1 MDFIPKRKIMSRKQ
15 TPVKPLY
22 IRKQNVIALKYI
34 DYPRLRMYE
43 IRKLLRYELSPVSL
57 YLTRGNKLR
66 NAARHE
72 IANVLEEKLD
82 AHTVTNVP
90 ICDVK
95 IEIFSIL

>member
-1 MDFIPKRKIMSRKQ
+1 MSRKQ

-72 IANVLEEKLD
+72 IANVLEEKLE
-82 AHTVTNVP
+82 AHTVTSVP

>member
-1 MDFIPKRKIMSRKQ
+1 MSRKQ

-90 ICDVK
+90 IYDVK